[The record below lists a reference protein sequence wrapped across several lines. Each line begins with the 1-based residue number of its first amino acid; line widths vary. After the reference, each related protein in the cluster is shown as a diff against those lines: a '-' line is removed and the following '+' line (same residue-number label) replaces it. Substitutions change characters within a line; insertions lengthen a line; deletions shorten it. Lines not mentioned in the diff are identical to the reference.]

1 MNDQF
6 LAHVTATVSPQD
18 ASPFAQWMRRAL
30 RLARRGM
37 NTTTPNPRVGCVLVA
52 PDGTL
57 VGEGWHER
65 AGGPHAEIGA
75 LHQAGNRA
83 RGATAVVTLE
93 PCAHHG
99 KTPPCADALIAAGVT
114 RVVYGMRDPN
124 PLVAGK
130 GLAKL
135 AAAGIEVV
143 GPVLE
148 AECRALNPGF
158 IRRMTAH
165 RPAFFLKTAATLD
178 GRIALAN
185 GMSRWI
191 TGEAAR
197 RDVHRWRARCCAVL
211 TSIGT
216 VLADDPLLTVRHRPA
231 LRQPIRIVLDSHL
244 RIPENAQLVRD
255 HHAPTWVITTDAA
268 NPEKIAR
275 LTQMGCTVHCLP
287 TTVDGRIDLHALAR
301 WLAEQSLNEVLVE
314 AGATLASA
322 FLKNSLVDRWLHY
335 LAPKAFGGDA
345 YPLFPAWELTAVA
358 AAPKWRIDRVRRL
371 GDDLSLE
378 LVEPGNDCDEPHRAA
393 P

>member
-1 MNDQF
+1 
-6 LAHVTATVSPQD
+6 
-18 ASPFAQWMRRAL
+18 
-30 RLARRGM
+30 M

-75 LHQAGNRA
+75 LRQAGNRA

-148 AECRALNPGF
+148 AQCRALNPGF

-197 RDVHRWRARCCAVL
+197 RDVHGWRARCCAVL
-211 TSIGT
+211 TGIGT
-216 VLADDPLLTVRHRPA
+216 VLADDPQLTVRHRPTR
-231 LRQPIRIVLDSHL
+231 RQPIRIVLDSRL
-244 RIPENAQLVRD
+244 RIPESAQLLCD
-255 HHAPTWVITTDAA
+255 HEAPTWVITSDAA

-275 LTQMGCTVHCLP
+275 LTQRGCTVHCLP
-287 TTVDGRIDLHALAR
+287 TTADGRIDLHALAR

-322 FLKNSLVDRWLHY
+322 FVKNSLVDRWLHY

-371 GDDLSLE
+371 GDDLRLE
-378 LVEPGNDCDEPHRAA
+378 LVESCDDHDEPHHAA